1 MLVIKF
7 HIQYHTQWG
16 QRLALVGNHPSLGE
30 GALPSAR
37 KLQYIQ
43 DGNWSTSI
51 EIEPNFQLQYRYVL
65 VDDNGNLLDEEWG
78 GMRTLDCAK
87 FTASSL
93 GIHDGW
99 RARGVAE
106 NGLYNSAF
114 TAVIFGQGQA
124 KQKASRKIA
133 AGQLQFS
140 IRTVTIPKGLQVCV
154 LGNFPSLGN
163 WDYSKP
169 LLLNGQ
175 HFPDWV
181 GQTAT
186 PSIAQLEYKYGLFDT
201 SARRVVQLERGDNR
215 KLTLAGGVISDKA
228 VRIADEYMKIEE
240 HPWKGA
246 GVAIPVFSLRSE
258 TGFGVGEFK
267 DLKALADWAEQTN
280 MQMIQIL
287 PINDTTA
294 TYTWVD
300 SYPYAAISV
309 FALHPMYLHVQD
321 VDGFDTIVDLST
333 FKAEQVEL
341 NQKEVVDYEQV
352 IKLKLKYAKAIFKE
366 VKQDFLQGKDFK
378 KYLKE
383 NQHWLKPYALF
394 CYCRDKY
401 QTADF
406 KQWTEHHTYSAS
418 LLKKGTQP
426 RSSQY
431 DEIAFQYFLQFYL
444 DKQLKE
450 AAAYTRSK
458 GVVLK
463 GDIPI
468 GIYRNSVDA
477 WTAPELYN
485 MGGQAGAPPDPFS
498 ASGQN
503 WGFPTYNWAE
513 MAKDDYTWWQN
524 RLRQLSDY
532 FDAFR
537 IDHILGFF
545 RIWEIP
551 WEQIEGTMGYF
562 NPALP
567 IWPEEFE
574 QRGISFSEERFCSP
588 YITEEILGQVFGDR
602 MEAVKS
608 IFLTD
613 PSGSGSLQLKAEF
626 DTQRKVKTFLELE
639 ENTGLKDLQAG
650 LLSLIGNV
658 LFFRAKEQDKPAY
671 HPRIDSTKTTSF
683 QALSPQEQQSIR
695 DLYNDYFYHRQENFW
710 RNQAMTKLPAIKQA
724 TDMLICG
731 EDLGMVPACVPGVMK
746 ELDFF
751 SLEIQRMS
759 KNPASEF
766 LQAKDIPYLSV
777 CSPST
782 HDMSPIRAW
791 WEESERAQIQ
801 RFYQQELGFR
811 GEPPHF
817 CEPFVAQAI
826 FQQHLNW
833 PSMWAV
839 FPIQDI
845 LAMDATIRRTNPFDE
860 RINEPSNPQHYWRY
874 RLHITLEEL
883 QQQTD
888 LNQRIRDMLVKSG
901 RSRK

>member
-1 MLVIKF
+1 MVIKF

-16 QRLALVGNHPSLGE
+16 QQVALIGNHPSLG
-30 GALPSAR
+30 ADSVQLAK
-37 KLQYIQ
+37 KLEYSH
-43 DGNWSTSI
+43 DGNWVGSL
-51 EIEPNFQLQYRYVL
+51 EMEPNFPLQYRYVVL
-65 VDDNGNLLDEEWG
+65 DDDSNILDEEWG
-78 GMRTLDCAK
+78 DMRRLTLA
-87 FTASSL
+87 ASTLELLS
-93 GIHDGW
+93 IHDSW
-99 RARGVAE
+99 RAKGATE

-114 TAVIFGQGQA
+114 TSVIFGRETS
-124 KQKASRKIA
+124 KRKAPRKLSK
-133 AGQLQFS
+133 GMLQFS
-140 IRTVTIPKGLQVCV
+140 IRAVAIPKGLQLCV
-154 LGNFPSLGN
+154 LGNHPSLGN
-163 WDYSKP
+163 WDFSKP
-169 LLLNGQ
+169 LLLTDQEFPTWTGQ
-175 HFPDWV
+175 IPLE
-181 GQTAT
+181 QNYA
-186 PSIAQLEYKYGLFDT
+186 LEYKYGLFDP
-201 SARRVVQLERGDNR
+201 SAGRVIQLELGANR
-215 KLTLAGGVISDKA
+215 KVALSEIGGNKA
-228 VRIADEYMKIEE
+228 TVLLVDEYVKLQEQA
-240 HPWKGA
+240 WKGA
-246 GVAIPVFSLRSE
+246 GLAIPVFSLRSDA
-258 TGFGVGEFK
+258 GFGVGEFN
-267 DLKALADWAEQTN
+267 DLKALADWAEQIN

-309 FALHPMYLHVQD
+309 FALHPMYLHMQGVEGFVEV
-321 VDGFDTIVDLST
+321 VDQEAFAT
-333 FKAEQVEL
+333 EQEEL
-341 NQKEVVDYEQV
+341 NRKEVVDYEQV
-352 IKLKLKYAKAIFKE
+352 VKLKLQYARAIFDVVRK
-366 VKQDFLQGKDFK
+366 DFLQRKDFK

-401 QTADF
+401 GTADF
-406 KQWTEHHTYSAS
+406 KHWTEHQVYSES
-418 LLKKGTQP
+418 LLKKATNA
-426 RSSQY
+426 RSASY
-431 DEIAFQYFLQFYL
+431 EAITFQYFLQFYL

-477 WTAPELYN
+477 WTTPQLYN
-485 MGGQAGAPPDPFS
+485 MGGQSGAPPDPF
-498 ASGQN
+498 AAAGQN

-524 RLRQLSDY
+524 RLRQLSGY

-551 WEQIEGTMGYF
+551 WEQIEGTMGFF

-567 IWPEEFE
+567 VWLEEFE
-574 QRGISFSEERFCSP
+574 QRGIRFDEDRFCQP
-588 YITEEILGQVFGDR
+588 YITQEIVAQVFGDR
-602 MEAVKS
+602 QEEVKS
-608 IFLTD
+608 FFLTFQD
-613 PSGSGSLQLKAEF
+613 ATGRFQMKEEF
-626 DTQRKVKTFLELE
+626 SNQRKVKEFLGLE
-639 ENTGLKDLQAG
+639 ENAGLKDLRAG
-650 LLSLIGNV
+650 LYSLIGNV

-671 HPRIDSTKTTSF
+671 HPRIDSTKTSSF
-683 QALSPQEQQSIR
+683 QALPPIEQQRVR

-766 LQAKDIPYLSV
+766 LQAEDIPYLSV

-801 RFYQQELGFR
+801 RFYQQELGFQ
-811 GEPPHF
+811 GEAPYF

-826 FQQHLNW
+826 FQQHLAW

-845 LAMDATIRRTNPFDE
+845 LAVDASIRRANPFDE

-874 RLHITLEEL
+874 RLHLSLEEL

-888 LNQRIRDMLVKSG
+888 LNRWIRDMLVKSG
-901 RSRK
+901 RSV

>member
-1 MLVIKF
+1 MIIKF

-16 QRLALVGNHPSLGE
+16 QQLALVGNHPSLGGGSVQLAKRLE
-30 GALPSAR
+30 
-37 KLQYIQ
+37 YFQ
-43 DGNWSTSI
+43 DGNWISSI
-51 EIEPNFQLQYRYVL
+51 EIEPDFPLQYRYVVL
-65 VDDNGNLLDEEWG
+65 DDHRNILDEEWG
-78 GMRTLDCAK
+78 DLRNLELKNERLEHLSVFD
-87 FTASSL
+87 S
-93 GIHDGW
+93 W
-99 RARGVAE
+99 RAKEASQ

-114 TAVIFGQGQA
+114 TSVIFGREDS
-124 KQKASRKIA
+124 KRKVVKKLAEGTI
-133 AGQLQFS
+133 QFS
-140 IRTVTIPKGLQVCV
+140 IRAVAVPKGLQLCV
-154 LGNFPSLGN
+154 LGNHPDLGN

-169 LLLNGQ
+169 LLLTDQGFPTWIGQ
-175 HFPDWV
+175 IQLIQDY
-181 GQTAT
+181 
-186 PSIAQLEYKYGLFDT
+186 QLEYKYALYDP
-201 SARRVVQLERGDNR
+201 SAGRVTQLEQGVNR
-215 KLTLAGGVISDKA
+215 KVAIGQTDGKKTALFLV
-228 VRIADEYMKIEE
+228 DEYMKIEE
-240 HPWKGA
+240 RAWKGA
-246 GVAIPVFSLRSE
+246 GLAIPVFSLRSKE
-258 TGFGVGEFK
+258 GFGVGEFN
-267 DLKALADWAEQTN
+267 DLKALADWAEQIN

-309 FALHPMYLHVQD
+309 FALHPMYLHMQEI
-321 VDGFDTIVDLST
+321 DGFTGVVDQKI
-333 FKAEQVEL
+333 FAAEQEEL

-352 IKLKLKYAKAIFKE
+352 VKLKLKYAKDIYNVVGK
-366 VKQDFLQGKDFK
+366 DFLQRKDFK

-394 CYCRDKY
+394 CFCRDKY
-401 QTADF
+401 GTVDF
-406 KQWTEHHTYSAS
+406 KLWKEHQVYSDS
-418 LLKKGTQP
+418 LLKKATSS
-426 RSSQY
+426 RSASY
-431 DEIAFQYFLQFYL
+431 EEITFQYFLQFYL
-444 DKQLKE
+444 DKQLKD

-477 WTAPELYN
+477 WTAPKLYN
-485 MGGQAGAPPDPFS
+485 MGGQSGAPPDPF
-498 ASGQN
+498 AAAGQN

-551 WEQIEGTMGYF
+551 WEQIEGTMGFF

-567 IWPEEFE
+567 VWLEEFSE
-574 QRGISFSEERFCSP
+574 RGIEFDEERFCRP
-588 YITEEILGQVFGDR
+588 YITTQILEQVFGARQD
-602 MEAVKS
+602 EVTS
-608 IFLTD
+608 VFLNVELST
-613 PSGSGSLQLKAEF
+613 GRFQMKEEF
-626 DTQRKVKTFLELE
+626 STQRSIKEFLALE
-639 ENTGLKDLQAG
+639 ENVGLRDLQAG
-650 LLSLIGNV
+650 LFGLIGNV

-683 QALSPQEQQSIR
+683 QALTPVQQARVR

-710 RNQAMTKLPAIKQA
+710 KDQALTKLPAIKRA

-766 LQAKDIPYLSV
+766 LQAGDIPYLSV

-801 RFYQQELGFR
+801 RFYQQELGFQ
-811 GEPPHF
+811 GEAPYF

-826 FQQHLNW
+826 FQQHLGW

-845 LAMDATIRRTNPFDE
+845 LAVDSNVRRTNPFDE

-874 RLHITLEEL
+874 RLHISLEEL
-883 QQQTD
+883 QELTD
-888 LNQRIRDMLVKSG
+888 LNRWIRDMLVKSG
-901 RSRK
+901 RAI

>member
-1 MLVIKF
+1 MLLEF

-16 QRLALVGNHPSLGE
+16 QQLALVGNHPSLGE
-30 GALPSAR
+30 GSTASAK
-37 KLQYIQ
+37 KLTYTQ
-43 DGNWSTSI
+43 DGNWHTSL
-51 EIEPNFQLQYRYVL
+51 ELAPDFPLQYQYVL
-65 VDDNGNLLDEEWG
+65 LDDNLNILDEEWG
-78 GMRTLDCAK
+78 DMRTLDSAK
-87 FTASSL
+87 TGTKNLIIYDS
-93 GIHDGW
+93 W
-99 RARGVAE
+99 RAKEASD
-106 NGLYNSAF
+106 NALYNAAF
-114 TAVIFGQGQA
+114 TSVIFNPGLS
-124 KQKASRKIA
+124 KRKDKIEPS
-133 AGQLQFS
+133 AGK
-140 IRTVTIPKGLQVCV
+140 IHYAMRAVAIPKGLQVCI
-154 LGNFPSLGN
+154 LGNDPSLGN

-169 LLLNGQ
+169 LLLSNTNFPTWSGQ
-175 HFPDWV
+175 ADRP
-181 GQTAT
+181 QTD
-186 PSIAQLEYKYGLFDT
+186 QLEYKYGLYDP
-201 SARRVVQLERGDNR
+201 SAKRVVRLEQGGNRQLALGKIENSSAA
-215 KLTLAGGVISDKA
+215 LLV
-228 VRIADEYMKIEE
+228 ADEYMKLSKE
-240 HPWKGA
+240 PWKGA
-246 GVAIPVFSLRSE
+246 GLAIPIFSLRSQV
-258 TGFGVGEFK
+258 GFGVGEFN
-267 DLKALADWAEQTN
+267 DLKALADWAEQIN
-280 MQMIQIL
+280 MQMIQVL

-309 FALHPMYLHVQD
+309 FALHPMYLHIQE
-321 VDGFDTIVDLST
+321 VDGFSDVVDQAT
-333 FKAEQVEL
+333 FLAEQKQL
-341 NQKEVVDYEQV
+341 NSKEVVDYEQV
-352 IKLKLKYAKAIFKE
+352 VKLKLKYAKDIFKL
-366 VKQDFLQGKDFK
+366 VKKDFLQQKEFK

-401 QTADF
+401 GTADF
-406 KQWTEHHTYSAS
+406 KQWSAHHTYSES
-418 LLKKGTQP
+418 LLKKGTNS
-426 RSSQY
+426 RSAQY
-431 DEIAFQYFLQFYL
+431 EEIAFQYFLQYYL

-458 GVVLK
+458 GVILK

-477 WTAPELYN
+477 WTAPQLYN
-485 MGGQAGAPPDPFS
+485 MDGQAGAPPDPFS
-498 ASGQN
+498 AAGQN

-513 MAKDDYTWWQN
+513 MSKDGYIWWQN

-551 WEQIEGTMGYF
+551 WEQVEGTMGYF

-567 IWPEEFE
+567 VWAEEFE
-574 QRGISFSEERFCSP
+574 QRGIAFTEGRFCDP
-588 YITEEILGQVFGDR
+588 YITEDLLKHLFGDR
-602 MEAVKS
+602 NQEVKS
-608 IFLTD
+608 IFLKNQEDTV
-613 PSGSGSLQLKAEF
+613 SLQMKEEF
-626 DTQRKVKTFLELE
+626 NTQRKVKDFLELE
-639 ENTGLKDLQAG
+639 ENAGLKDLQAG
-650 LLSLIGNV
+650 LFTLIGNV
-658 LFFRAKEQDKPAY
+658 LFFKAKEQEEAAY
-671 HPRIDSTKTTSF
+671 HPRIDSTKTSSF
-683 QALSPQEQQSIR
+683 QALSPQEQQRVR
-695 DLYNDYFYHRQENFW
+695 DLYNDYFYHRQELFW
-710 RNQAMTKLPAIKQA
+710 RDQAMTKLPAIKRA

-751 SLEIQRMS
+751 SLEIQRMA

-766 LQAKDIPYLSV
+766 LQAVDIPYFSV

-801 RFYQQELGFR
+801 RFYQQELGFQ
-811 GEPPHF
+811 GEAPYF

-845 LAMDATIRRTNPFDE
+845 LAVDASIRRANPFDE

-874 RLHITLEEL
+874 RLHMTLEEL
-883 QQQTD
+883 QEQTS
-888 LNQRIRDMLVKSG
+888 LNRWIRDMLVKAG
-901 RSRK
+901 RSN

>member
-1 MLVIKF
+1 MVIKF

-16 QRLALVGNHPSLGE
+16 QQLALVGNHPSLGDGSVQLAKRLE
-30 GALPSAR
+30 YS
-37 KLQYIQ
+37 Q
-43 DGNWSTSI
+43 DGNWISSI
-51 EIEPNFQLQYRYVL
+51 EIVPESPLQYRYIVL
-65 VDDNGNLLDEEWG
+65 DDNGNILDEEWG
-78 GMRTLDCAK
+78 GLRNLDLADKTLEHLSVYD
-87 FTASSL
+87 S
-93 GIHDGW
+93 W
-99 RARGVAE
+99 RAKGASQ

-114 TAVIFGQGQA
+114 TSVIFGREDAKRKLTRKGNQGT
-124 KQKASRKIA
+124 I
-133 AGQLQFS
+133 QFS
-140 IRTVTIPKGLQVCV
+140 TRAVAVPKSLQLCV
-154 LGNFPSLGN
+154 LGNHPNLGN
-163 WDYSKP
+163 WDFSKP
-169 LLLNGQ
+169 LLLTNQAFPIWTGQ
-175 HFPDWV
+175 IPLMQNH
-181 GQTAT
+181 A
-186 PSIAQLEYKYGLFDT
+186 LEYKYALYDP
-201 SARRVVQLERGDNR
+201 SAGRVTQLEQGVNR
-215 KLTLAGGVISDKA
+215 KVEIGQTDEKKSAVIL
-228 VRIADEYMKIEE
+228 ADEYVKTEDQA
-240 HPWKGA
+240 WKGA
-246 GVAIPVFSLRSE
+246 GLAIPVFSLRSRD
-258 TGFGVGEFK
+258 GFGVGEFN
-267 DLKALADWAEQTN
+267 DLKALADWAEQIN

-309 FALHPMYLHVQD
+309 FALHPMYLHMQEI
-321 VDGFDTIVDLST
+321 DGFTEIVDPKN
-333 FKAEQVEL
+333 FAAEQEAL

-352 IKLKLKYAKAIFKE
+352 VKLKLKYSRDIFNVVGK
-366 VKQDFLQGKDFK
+366 DFLQRKDFK

-401 QTADF
+401 GTADF
-406 KQWTEHHTYSAS
+406 KLWTEHQVYSES
-418 LLKKGTQP
+418 LLKKSTSS
-426 RSSQY
+426 RSASY
-431 DEIAFQYFLQFYL
+431 EEISFQYFLQFYL

-485 MGGQAGAPPDPFS
+485 MGGQSGAPPDPF
-498 ASGQN
+498 AAAGQN
-503 WGFPTYNWAE
+503 WGFPTYNWSE
-513 MAKDDYTWWQN
+513 MANDDYTWWQN

-567 IWPEEFE
+567 VWLEEFAE
-574 QRGISFSEERFCSP
+574 RGIGFDEDRFCRP
-588 YITEEILGQVFGDR
+588 YITTQILEQVFGARQD
-602 MEAVKS
+602 EVKS
-608 IFLTD
+608 VFLSPD
-613 PSGSGSLQLKAEF
+613 VSMGRFQMKEEF
-626 DTQRKVKTFLELE
+626 STQRMIKEFLELE
-639 ENTGLKDLQAG
+639 ENAG
-650 LLSLIGNV
+650 LRDLKAGLFSLIGNV

-683 QALSPQEQQSIR
+683 QALSPIEQERVR

-710 RNQAMTKLPAIKQA
+710 RDQALTKLPAIKQA

-766 LQAKDIPYLSV
+766 LQAGDIPYLSV

-791 WEESERAQIQ
+791 WEESDRAQIQ
-801 RFYQQELGFR
+801 RFYQQELGFQ
-811 GEPPHF
+811 GEAPYF

-826 FQQHLNW
+826 FQQHLGW

-845 LAMDATIRRTNPFDE
+845 LAVDSTIRRANPFEE

-874 RLHITLEEL
+874 RLHISLEEL
-883 QQQTD
+883 QELTD
-888 LNQRIRDMLVKSG
+888 LNRWIRDMLVKSG
-901 RSRK
+901 RSI

>member
-1 MLVIKF
+1 
-7 HIQYHTQWG
+7 
-16 QRLALVGNHPSLGE
+16 
-30 GALPSAR
+30 
-37 KLQYIQ
+37 
-43 DGNWSTSI
+43 
-51 EIEPNFQLQYRYVL
+51 
-65 VDDNGNLLDEEWG
+65 
-78 GMRTLDCAK
+78 MRTLELRDSAVEYL
-87 FTASSL
+87 SVNDS
-93 GIHDGW
+93 W
-99 RARGVAE
+99 RAKGASE

-114 TAVIFGQGQA
+114 TSVIFGRESS
-124 KQKASRKIA
+124 KRKPDQKLTEGI
-133 AGQLQFS
+133 LYFS
-140 IRTVTIPKGLQVCV
+140 IRAVAIPKGLQLCV
-154 LGNFPSLGN
+154 LGNHPKLGN
-163 WDYSKP
+163 WGFSNPLPLSDLDFPTWTGQIPLEQTYS
-169 LLLNGQ
+169 
-175 HFPDWV
+175 
-181 GQTAT
+181 
-186 PSIAQLEYKYGLFDT
+186 LEYKYGLYDP
-201 SARRVVQLERGDNR
+201 SAGRVIQLEHGDNR
-215 KLTLAGGVISDKA
+215 IIKLGKTAGKESACIV
-228 VRIADEYMKIEE
+228 ADEYLRIKKQ
-240 HPWKGA
+240 PWKGA
-246 GVAIPVFSLRSE
+246 GLAIPVFSLRSAD
-258 TGFGVGEFK
+258 GFGVGEFN
-267 DLKALADWAEQTN
+267 DLKALADWAEQIN

-309 FALHPMYLHVQD
+309 FALHPMYLHMQEI
-321 VDGFDTIVDLST
+321 DGFDQVVDQET
-333 FKAEQVEL
+333 FAAEQEEL
-341 NQKEVVDYEQV
+341 NQREVVDYEQV
-352 IKLKLKYAKAIFKE
+352 VKLKLKYARDIFNAVRK
-366 VKQDFLQGKDFK
+366 DFLQRKDFK
-378 KYLKE
+378 KYLKANE
-383 NQHWLKPYALF
+383 HWLKPYALF

-401 QTADF
+401 ETADF
-406 KQWTEHHTYSAS
+406 KLWTEHQTFSEG
-418 LLKKGTQP
+418 LLKKATSS
-426 RSSQY
+426 RSKAYEQ
-431 DEIAFQYFLQFYL
+431 IAFQYFLQFYL

-458 GVVLK
+458 GVILK

-477 WTAPELYN
+477 WTAPQLYN
-485 MGGQAGAPPDPFS
+485 MGGQSGAPPDPF
-498 ASGQN
+498 AAAGQN

-524 RLRQLSDY
+524 RLRQLSGY

-567 IWPEEFE
+567 VWQDEFE
-574 QRGISFSEERFCSP
+574 ERGIRFDEDRFCQP
-588 YITEEILGQVFGDR
+588 YITQEILEQVFGDR
-602 MEAVKS
+602 QEEVKS
-608 IFLTD
+608 FFLTSQD
-613 PSGSGSLQLKAEF
+613 ARGRFQMKEEF
-626 DTQRKVKTFLELE
+626 STQRKVKEFLEIE
-639 ENTGLKDLQAG
+639 ANAG
-650 LLSLIGNV
+650 LRELQVGLYSLIGNV
-658 LFFRAKEQDKPAY
+658 LFFRAKEHDKPAY
-671 HPRIDSTKTTSF
+671 HPRIDSTKTFSF
-683 QALSPQEQQSIR
+683 QALAPLEQQRVR

-731 EDLGMVPACVPGVMK
+731 EDLGMVPACVPGVMQ

-766 LQAKDIPYLSV
+766 LQADDIPYLSV

-801 RFYQQELGFR
+801 RFYQQELGFE
-811 GEPPHF
+811 GEAPYF

-826 FQQHLNW
+826 FQQHLGW

-845 LAMDATIRRTNPFDE
+845 LAADASIRRTNPFDE

-874 RLHITLEEL
+874 RLHLSLEEL

-888 LNQRIRDMLVKSG
+888 LNRWIRDMLVKSG
-901 RSRK
+901 RSI

>member
-16 QRLALVGNHPSLGE
+16 QQLALVGNHPGLGK
-30 GALPSAR
+30 GLLPSAR
-37 KLQYIQ
+37 KLQYTE
-43 DGNWSTSI
+43 DGNWSITI
-51 EIEPNFQLQYRYVL
+51 EIEPDFQLEYRYVL
-65 VDDNGNLLDEEWG
+65 LDDNRNILDEEWG
-78 GMRTLDCAK
+78 SKRTLDTTKIKADK
-87 FTASSL
+87 LSIYDS
-93 GIHDGW
+93 W
-99 RARGVAE
+99 RTKGVSE
-106 NGLYNSAF
+106 NGLHNSAF
-114 TAVIFGQGQA
+114 TSVIFGQEQV
-124 KQKASRKIA
+124 KRKANRTIA
-133 AGQLQFS
+133 AGKIQFS
-140 IRTVTIPKGLQVCV
+140 IRTVTVPKGLQVCL
-154 LGNFPSLGN
+154 LGNHPSLGN

-169 LLLNGQ
+169 LLLSNQ
-175 HFPDWV
+175 NFPTWEGAV
-181 GQTAT
+181 SI
-186 PSIAQLEYKYGLFDT
+186 PSIEQLEYKYGLFDA
-201 SARRVVQLERGDNR
+201 SANRVVQLERRDNR
-215 KLTLAGGVISDKA
+215 KLIFEPEEVSDEA
-228 VRIADEYMKIEE
+228 VFVADEYMKIGEYA
-240 HPWKGA
+240 WKGA
-246 GVAIPVFSLRSE
+246 GIAIPVFSLRTES
-258 TGFGVGEFK
+258 GFGVGEFN

-309 FALHPMYLHVQD
+309 FALHPMYLHVQHLQGFETV
-321 VDGFDTIVDLST
+321 VDQSV
-333 FKAEQVEL
+333 FKAEQAKL

-352 IKLKLKYAKAIFKE
+352 VKLKLKYAKAIFKA
-366 VKQDFLQGKDFK
+366 VKKDFLQDKDFK

-406 KQWTEHHTYSAS
+406 KKWTAHHTYSES
-418 LLKKGTQP
+418 LLKKGTHS

-431 DEIAFQYFLQFYL
+431 EEIAFQYFLQFYL

-567 IWPEEFE
+567 IWLEEFS
-574 QRGISFSEERFCSP
+574 QRGISFNEERFCSP
-588 YITEEILGQVFGDR
+588 YITEEILKQLFGER
-602 MEAVKS
+602 TREVKS
-608 IFLTD
+608 IFLTFRSE
-613 PSGSGSLQLKAEF
+613 SGNLKLKEEF
-626 DTQRKVKTFLELE
+626 DTQRKIRDFLGLE

-658 LFFRAKEQDKPAY
+658 LFFRAREQDKPAY

-683 QALSPQEQQSIR
+683 RALSPQEQQSVR
-695 DLYNDYFYHRQENFW
+695 DLYNDYFYHRQEDFW
-710 RNQAMTKLPAIKQA
+710 RKQAMTKLPAIKQA

-766 LQAKDIPYLSV
+766 LQAEDIPYMSV

-801 RFYQQELGFR
+801 RFYQQELGFQ
-811 GEPPHF
+811 GEAPYF
-817 CEPFVAQAI
+817 CEPFVAKAI

-845 LAMDATIRRTNPFDE
+845 LAVDATIRRTNPFEE

-883 QQQTD
+883 QEQTD
-888 LNQRIRDMLVKSG
+888 LNRWIRDMLVKSG

>member
-1 MLVIKF
+1 MIIKF

-16 QRLALVGNHPSLGE
+16 QQLALVGNHPILGNDSLLE
-30 GALPSAR
+30 AH
-37 KLQYIQ
+37 KLQYTQ
-43 DGNWSTSI
+43 NGNWVTSI
-51 EIEPNFQLQYRYVL
+51 EIEPDFPLQYRYVL
-65 VDDNGNLLDEEWG
+65 LNDGMNRLDEEWG
-78 GMRTLDCAK
+78 DMRNLDSAK
-87 FTASSL
+87 ISTDEIVICDS
-93 GIHDGW
+93 W
-99 RARGVAE
+99 RAKGRPE

-114 TAVIFGQGQA
+114 TSVIFGQEPS
-124 KQKASRKIA
+124 KNKKRTTLA
-133 AGQLQFS
+133 AGTIQFS
-140 IRTVTIPKGLQVCV
+140 IRAVAIPKGLQVCV
-154 LGNFPSLGN
+154 LGNHPSLGN

-169 LLLNGQ
+169 LLLSNLTFPTWTGQ
-175 HFPDWV
+175 I
-181 GQTAT
+181 TT
-186 PSIAQLEYKYGLFDT
+186 PVISPIEYKYGLYDP
-201 SARRVVQLERGDNR
+201 SAKRVTQLEHGNNR
-215 KLTLAGGVISDKA
+215 QLVLSPRSVKNSTVLV
-228 VRIADEYMKIEE
+228 ADENMNLREQA
-240 HPWKGA
+240 WKGA
-246 GVAIPVFSLRSE
+246 GIAIPVFSLRSK
-258 TGFGVGEFK
+258 TGFGVGEFN

-280 MQMIQIL
+280 MQMVQIL

-309 FALHPMYLHVQD
+309 FALHPMYLHLQEVEGFSEV
-321 VDGFDTIVDLST
+321 VDQPT
-333 FKAEQVEL
+333 FAAEQEEL
-341 NQKEVVDYEQV
+341 NGKEVVDYEQV
-352 IKLKLKYAKAIFKE
+352 VQLKLKYAKAIFKV
-366 VKQDFLQGKDFK
+366 VKKDFLQRKDFK
-378 KYLKE
+378 QYLKE

-401 QTADF
+401 GTADF
-406 KQWTEHHTYSAS
+406 QQWKEHQTFSES
-418 LLKKGTQP
+418 LLKKGTNS
-426 RSSQY
+426 RSSHY
-431 DEIAFQYFLQFYL
+431 EEITFQYFLQFYL
-444 DKQLKE
+444 DRQLKT
-450 AAAYTRSK
+450 AAAYTRHK

-477 WTAPELYN
+477 WMAPQLYN

-498 ASGQN
+498 AAGQN

-551 WEQIEGTMGYF
+551 WAQIEGTMGFF

-567 IWPEEFE
+567 IWLEEFE
-574 QRGISFSEERFCSP
+574 ERGISFSEERYCRP
-588 YITEEILGQVFGDR
+588 YITEEVLKQSFGDR
-602 MEAVKS
+602 QEEVKS
-608 IFLTD
+608 IFLTEVGE
-613 PSGSGSLQLKAEF
+613 SERWQLRKEF
-626 DTQRKVKTFLELE
+626 NTQRKVKEFLEQE
-639 ENTGLKDLQAG
+639 ENAGLQDLQAG

-658 LFFRAKEQDKPAY
+658 IFFRAVEQDKAAY
-671 HPRIDSTKTTSF
+671 HPRIDSTKTSSF
-683 QALSPQEQQSIR
+683 QALPPLEQQRVR

-710 RNQAMTKLPAIKQA
+710 RKQAMTKLPAIKQA
-724 TDMLICG
+724 TNMLICG

-766 LQAKDIPYLSV
+766 LQADDIPYLSV

-782 HDMSPIRAW
+782 HDMSPVRAW

-801 RFYQQELGFR
+801 RFYQQELGFQ
-811 GEPPHF
+811 GEAPYF

-826 FQQHLNW
+826 FQQHLSW

-845 LAMDATIRRTNPFDE
+845 LAVDTTVRRTNPFDE

-883 QQQTD
+883 QEQTG
-888 LNQRIRDMLVKSG
+888 LNRWIRDMLVKSG
-901 RSRK
+901 RS